1 MSAAATRTPAPRA
14 EATPPAL
21 PERAVRVPRATP
33 YKGTF
38 EMSRPD
44 AKRMKSAAFENDTSV
59 TRLVQAAVLTALDDP
74 AVMTAVLRT
83 LDRLNADTEPRD
95 NGPA

>member
-1 MSAAATRTPAPRA
+1 MSAAATRTPAPRT
-14 EATPPAL
+14 EPAAAL
-21 PERAVRVPRATP
+21 EPVRAPRVAP

-44 AKRMKSAAFENDTSV
+44 AKRMKSVAFEHDTSV

-74 AVMTAVLRT
+74 AFLTAVLRT
-83 LDRLNADTEPRD
+83 VDRLAADPT
-95 NGPA
+95 A